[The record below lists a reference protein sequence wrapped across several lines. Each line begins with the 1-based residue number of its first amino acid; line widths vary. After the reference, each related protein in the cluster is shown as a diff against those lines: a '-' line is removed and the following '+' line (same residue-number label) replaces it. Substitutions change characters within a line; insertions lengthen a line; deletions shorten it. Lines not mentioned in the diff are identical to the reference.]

1 MAIEVDFLYILIKVT
16 RKETALSTEKNNG
29 YQDAVEKGRVAGL
42 RARTAARKFILVD

>member
-29 YQDAVEKGRVAGL
+29 YQDAVEKGRFAELTSQNSGP
-42 RARTAARKFILVD
+42 

>member
-29 YQDAVEKGRVAGL
+29 YQDAVEKGRVVELTSQNSGP
-42 RARTAARKFILVD
+42 